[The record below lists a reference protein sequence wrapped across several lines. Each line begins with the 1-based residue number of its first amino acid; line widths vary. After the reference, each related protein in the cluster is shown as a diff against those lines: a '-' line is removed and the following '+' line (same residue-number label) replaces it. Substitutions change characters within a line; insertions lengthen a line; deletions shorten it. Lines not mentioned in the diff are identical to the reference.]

1 METKKNISFR
11 LRNIVTEQFATFEID
26 SIPDTHDLKSEL
38 QFAVNNE
45 IRVVSCKMNFQFLHN
60 SLPLVALTV
69 VCNFDV
75 EENSWKENILSA
87 KKITLPRHFL
97 EHLCVITVGTSR
109 GILHAKTE
117 NTPFNRL
124 MIPTLNVSSLVEK
137 DVVFDIK

>member
-26 SIPDTHDLKSEL
+26 NIPETHDLKSEL
-38 QFAVNNE
+38 QFAVNTENK
-45 IRVVSCKMNFQFLHN
+45 VVACKMNFQFLHQN
-60 SLPLVALTV
+60 SPLVTLKV

-75 EENSWKENILSA
+75 EPQSWDKDLMTTNKIILP
-87 KKITLPRHFL
+87 KHFL
-97 EHLCVITVGTSR
+97 EHLCVITVGTAR
-109 GILHAKTE
+109 GVLHAKTE

-124 MIPTLNVSSLVEK
+124 MIPTFNVSNLVEK